1 MADNEIFQS
10 YANKKMAYIIM
21 TSLHTGKDKEMIIKK
36 ISGAIGVKITKNKKH
51 IIMIVT
57 RNIEMN
63 QRAHNQEVS
72 GKKISTVEELIYIQ
86 I

>member
-1 MADNEIFQS
+1 M
-10 YANKKMAYIIM
+10 KMS
-21 TSLHTGKDKEMIIKK
+21 SLYTGKDKEMIIKK
-36 ISGAIGVKITKNKKH
+36 ISGVIGIKITKNKKH

-72 GKKISTVEELIYIQ
+72 GKKIGAVAELIDIQ
-86 I
+86 T